1 MPQYKKQDLWDIIPE
16 ASDKAIGIINRML
29 TYNPHDRPNAE
40 ELMLDPY
47 FEEVH

>member
-1 MPQYKKQDLWDIIPE
+1 
-16 ASDKAIGIINRML
+16 ML

-47 FEEVH
+47 FEEVHQ